1 MAALLAYGDHFLF
14 INGNAA
20 RKQMYTMETA
30 SLPSQRILVIDDDP
44 TLLAAVT
51 EGLDI
56 LGGCTV
62 FMARDGIS
70 GLETFFATRPDCV
83 VVDVRM
89 PGIDGYQ
96 FVRALRGDPA
106 TAETPVVILS
116 ALVQDQEQLAGL
128 LTGADI
134 YLIKPVRIVDLIQ
147 AIHHAVTCT
156 SENRRQQLRGLFGD
170 TASRVDAKG

>member
-1 MAALLAYGDHFLF
+1 MAPLLAYGDHFLF
-14 INGNAA
+14 KGNAV
-20 RKQMYTMETA
+20 RKQMYTMETS
-30 SLPSQRILVIDDDP
+30 SLPPRRILVIDDDP

-70 GLETFFATRPDCV
+70 GLETFFSTRPDCV
-83 VVDVRM
+83 VVDVRI

-106 TAETPVVILS
+106 TVETPVVILS

-147 AIHHAVTCT
+147 AIHYAVTCT
-156 SENRRQQLRGLFGD
+156 SESRREQLRGLFGD
-170 TASRVDAKG
+170 TASRAETNG

>member
-1 MAALLAYGDHFLF
+1 
-14 INGNAA
+14 
-20 RKQMYTMETA
+20 METS
-30 SLPSQRILVIDDDP
+30 SLPSWRVLVVDDDP
-44 TLLAAVT
+44 TLLAAVM

-62 FMARDGIS
+62 FKAHDGIS
-70 GLETFFATRPDCV
+70 GLEIFFATRPDCV

-128 LTGADI
+128 LTGADV
-134 YLIKPVRIVDLIQ
+134 YLIKPVRIVDLVK
-147 AIHHAVTCT
+147 AIHHAVTRT
-156 SENRRQQLRGLFGD
+156 SENRRQQLRGLLGD
-170 TASRVDAKG
+170 MASSGDARG